1 MTLCE
6 ASSPL
11 TLTVRGAA
19 ELTAPAPSTF
29 VVAVP
34 MPTPAPSLPLTWTAT
49 VALYQAPQAAPLQ
62 RTDIAGAVRSDFGLC
77 AGLATLVKKPAPW
90 AIFVSTVYVYVP

>member
-19 ELTAPAPSTF
+19 DVTAPAPSTF
-29 VVAVP
+29 VEAVP
-34 MPTPAPSLPLTWTAT
+34 MPTPAPSVPLTWTAT
-49 VALYQAPQAAPLQ
+49 VALYQAPQAVPLQ
-62 RTDIAGAVRSDFGLC
+62 VTDIAGAVRSDFGLW
-77 AGLATLVKKPAPW
+77 AGLAALVKQPAPC
-90 AIFVSTVYVYVP
+90 AIFVSTVYV